1 MSASNSGD
9 SGPVQPDARL
19 SRRSLIAAAGIL
31 ATAGS
36 TAASKA
42 FAFSSPSTPR
52 FSPRDGSRGPQG
64 EFGGNG
70 GGGNV
75 GGGGTHNCF
84 LAGTRILTPIGEI
97 AIEALKIGDLVE
109 TLSGEAVVI
118 RWIGRVEV
126 CREPS
131 QPWDREAQTVRI
143 AKDALAEGCPHR
155 DLHVSRAHLLFLN
168 GVLVPAEDLI
178 NGSTICAV
186 DPGAEV
192 AIYFH
197 IELDRHDVLLADGA
211 PCESLLASVEARRN
225 FDNFAEFLARYG
237 AGATPP
243 MTPFA
248 PVVGFNGGRSQLR
261 SRLRSAFAPIIDVR
275 QPLDIVRDTLEAR
288 ALFSKA
294 A

>member
-1 MSASNSGD
+1 
-9 SGPVQPDARL
+9 
-19 SRRSLIAAAGIL
+19 
-31 ATAGS
+31 
-36 TAASKA
+36 
-42 FAFSSPSTPR
+42 
-52 FSPRDGSRGPQG
+52 
-64 EFGGNG
+64 
-70 GGGNV
+70 
-75 GGGGTHNCF
+75 
-84 LAGTRILTPIGEI
+84 
-97 AIEALKIGDLVE
+97 
-109 TLSGEAVVI
+109 
-118 RWIGRVEV
+118 
-126 CREPS
+126 
-131 QPWDREAQTVRI
+131 
-143 AKDALAEGCPHR
+143 
-155 DLHVSRAHLLFLN
+155 LN

-211 PCESLLASVEARRN
+211 PCESLLASVETRRN
-225 FDNFAEFLARYG
+225 FDNFVEFLVRYG
-237 AGATPP
+237 ADAMTP
-243 MTPFA
+243 MAPFA

>member
-1 MSASNSGD
+1 MSASSNGD
-9 SGPVQPDARL
+9 SGPVRPDARL

-52 FSPRDGSRGPQG
+52 FSPPGSRGPAG
-64 EFGGNG
+64 DFGGNG
-70 GGGNV
+70 SGGN
-75 GGGGTHNCF
+75 GGSGGTPNCF
-84 LAGTRILTPIGEI
+84 LAGTHILTPIGEV
-97 AIEALKIGDLVE
+97 AIEALAIGDLVDV
-109 TLSGEAVVI
+109 LNGEAQAI

-126 CREPS
+126 RREPG
-131 QPWDREAQTVRI
+131 QTWDRSAQAIRI

-155 DLHVSRAHLLFLN
+155 DLYVSRAHLIFLN

-178 NGSTICAV
+178 NGSTIGAV
-186 DPGAEV
+186 DPGVET

-225 FDNFAEFLARYG
+225 FDNFGEFLARYG

-248 PVVGFNGGRSQLR
+248 PIVGFNGGRSQLR